1 MPRHNAARPL
11 TKTVDTRLGQ
21 VQRRV
26 AGQSPHAAVRALSK
40 AGAYAHG
47 GPAGRGAIRV
57 YPEDFRVTEDVG
69 YAPSGQGE
77 HLWLDIEKRGLNTV
91 DVAQRLARL
100 AEVPVRAVGFGG
112 LKDRNAVTR
121 QPFSIQMPGRQ
132 DPDWSAWSDAGMR
145 IVEATRH
152 HRKIQRGRLA
162 CNRFELVVR
171 ALEGDRDELEQR
183 LRKIAEYGVPNGFG
197 EQRFGGNNIARAHR
211 LFRGELRRKPSKSKR
226 GFYLSAA
233 RSLIFNQVLERRI
246 VAGTWNRVMDG
257 EIVMLDGTRSTFA
270 ADAADP
276 DIQARCKAQD
286 LHPTGPLVGEGESG
300 VTGKVAALEG
310 DVITAQQ
317 ELADGLA
324 RFRLKTERRPLRMRV
339 IDLEWEFDGDAVLVL
354 RFSLRAGCY
363 ATALLRELLEYR
375 DASHDT

>member
-1 MPRHNAARPL
+1 
-11 TKTVDTRLGQ
+11 
-21 VQRRV
+21 
-26 AGQSPHAAVRALSK
+26 
-40 AGAYAHG
+40 
-47 GPAGRGAIRV
+47 
-57 YPEDFRVTEDVG
+57 VTEDVG
-69 YAPSGQGE
+69 YAPSGDGE
-77 HLWLDIEKRGLNTV
+77 HLWLEVEKRGMNTV

-100 AEVPVRAVGFGG
+100 AEVPVRSVGFGG

-162 CNRFELVVR
+162 GNRFELVVR
-171 ALEGDRDELEQR
+171 AMEGDRDQLEDR
-183 LRKIAEYGVPNGFG
+183 LRQVAELGVPNGFG

-211 LFRGELRRKPSKSKR
+211 LFRGELRRKPSKAKR

-246 VAGTWNRVMDG
+246 VDGTWNRVMDG
-257 EIVMLDGTRSTFA
+257 EIVMLDGTRSNFA

-276 DIQARCKAQD
+276 DIQARCKSQD

-339 IDLEWEFDGDAVLVL
+339 IDLEWEFDGDRSLIL
-354 RFSLRAGCY
+354 RFSLRSGCY
-363 ATALLRELLEYR
+363 ATAVLRELLEYR
-375 DASHDT
+375 DASQGKP